1 MRKWRNAL
9 LAAVILLTVLL
20 CACSLLPQLIP
31 SISNSPLPAP
41 AAPTPSAAQ
50 IEWDG
55 QIQNGIPSMEDTYFI
70 WNMPEEERELCIGI
84 YQGIMA
90 FDEEIKFPA
99 PVDENTLSDAM
110 WLLSYDCPELFQI
123 SGDYS
128 YYVREDMPEKVLSV
142 KPTYILS
149 ETEYAQAS
157 ANIKDKLT
165 NWLEAAKGLDEF
177 EKERLIYD
185 SIIQCCDYREDGVHA
200 GTAYGALVLGQA
212 RCEGYSKA
220 LCMALRAA
228 DIPCLILTGEAWSLE
243 EENAQPEKHA
253 WNVARIGRN
262 YYEMD
267 ITWDDS
273 DGQLPQGTCYAYFN
287 LTDKEMYL
295 SRRLDD
301 IYEGWGLPVCDDTVQ
316 NYYVRNGAF
325 FKDGVDLKA
334 AFSDA
339 LNAAY
344 ENGETMVMAR
354 VETDEQMEEIQDHLK
369 AWMENWMNRR
379 RLSSVSY
386 NWMTYKGSRV
396 FCILGLTY
404 EK

>member
-1 MRKWRNAL
+1 MKKWRNAL
-9 LAAVILLTVLL
+9 LAAVILLVALL

-31 SISNSPLPAP
+31 SQSNSPLPSS
-41 AAPTPSAAQ
+41 AAPTPSATPIDQ
-50 IEWDG
+50 EGRSD
-55 QIQNGIPSMEDTYFI
+55 IPSFEDTYFI
-70 WNMPEEERELCIGI
+70 RNMPKEERELCIGI

-90 FDEEIKFPA
+90 FEEEIKFPE
-99 PVDENTLSDAM
+99 PVDEETLSDAM

-128 YYVREDMPEKVLSV
+128 YYVRQDMPEKVLSV

-149 ETEYAQAS
+149 ETEYEQAS
-157 ANIKDKLT
+157 AKIQGILA
-165 NWLEAAKGLDEF
+165 NWLEAAAGFDDFK
-177 EKERLIYD
+177 KEQLIYD
-185 SIIQCCDYREDGVHA
+185 SIIQCCNYREDGIHA

-228 DIPCLILTGEAWSLE
+228 DIPCLILTGEAWSPE
-243 EENAQPEKHA
+243 EEDARPEKHA
-253 WNVARIGRN
+253 WNVARIGRS

-287 LTDKEMYL
+287 LTDKEMYQ

-301 IYEGWGLPVCDDTVQ
+301 IYEGWGLPVCDDIVQ
-316 NYYVRNGAF
+316 NYYVRNGAY
-325 FKDGVDLKA
+325 FKEDVDLKE
-334 AFSDA
+334 AFQDA
-339 LNAAY
+339 LSAAY
-344 ENGETMVMAR
+344 ENGETLVMAR
-354 VETDEQMEEIQDHLK
+354 VETDEQLEEIQEHLK
-369 AWMENWMNRR
+369 AWMESWMNRR

-386 NWMTYKGSRV
+386 NWMTYEGSRV

>member
-20 CACSLLPQLIP
+20 CACSLLTQIVPTQSNTPMLPTASPALSPMPDEQEDGGSIP
-31 SISNSPLPAP
+31 
-41 AAPTPSAAQ
+41 
-50 IEWDG
+50 G
-55 QIQNGIPSMEDTYFI
+55 FEDTYFI
-70 WNMPEEERELCIGI
+70 RNMSKEERALCIHI

-90 FDEEIKFPA
+90 FEPEIKFSE
-99 PVDENTLSDAM
+99 PVDEKTLGDAM

-142 KPTYILS
+142 KPTYILGQA
-149 ETEYAQAS
+149 EYEQAS
-157 ANIKDKLT
+157 KKIQGILSS
-165 NWLEAAKGLDEF
+165 WLEKAEGLDDF

-185 SIIQCCDYREDGVHA
+185 SIIQCCDYREDGIYA
-200 GTAYGALVLGQA
+200 GTAYGALVQGQA

-228 DIPCLILTGEAWSLE
+228 GIPCLILTGEAWSLE
-243 EENAQPEKHA
+243 EENAKPEKHA
-253 WNVARIGRN
+253 WNVARIGRS
-262 YYEMD
+262 YYQMD

-273 DGQLPQGTCYAYFN
+273 DGQLPKGTCYAYFN
-287 LTDKEMYL
+287 LTDHEIYK
-295 SRRLDD
+295 SRRLDS

-316 NYYVRNGAF
+316 NYYVRSGAF
-325 FKDGVDLKA
+325 MKEGADLKE
-334 AFSDA
+334 AFQDA
-339 LNAAY
+339 LDIAY
-344 ENGETMVMAR
+344 KNGDTQLMAR
-354 VETDEQMEEIQDHLK
+354 VETDEQLEEIQEHLK